1 MKNIKKKLM
10 LQDIVFRDCI
20 IKPKDIT
27 DNIINSIKEL
37 DYKGLSCEQSKQL
50 TMVIKEVLREVK
62 KDGDNKEI
70 ALVYDLNGFINQKG
84 EWLLKTSG
92 RSENDFIDL
101 AQDTDINHII
111 TDEADRAIVISHN
124 HPNNRIIS
132 LLDLRTF
139 AIFNNIRIIV
149 AVTNSGKISYILK
162 DNFNFN
168 KYIDLSKQII
178 NNKNDITNDEL
189 LIELLNNS
197 SSYGMIFFK
206 EDYNG

>member
-101 AQDTDINHII
+101 AQDTDINQII
-111 TDEADRAIVISHN
+111 TDEADRAIVI
-124 HPNNRIIS
+124 
-132 LLDLRTF
+132 
-139 AIFNNIRIIV
+139 
-149 AVTNSGKISYILK
+149 
-162 DNFNFN
+162 
-168 KYIDLSKQII
+168 
-178 NNKNDITNDEL
+178 
-189 LIELLNNS
+189 
-197 SSYGMIFFK
+197 
-206 EDYNG
+206 